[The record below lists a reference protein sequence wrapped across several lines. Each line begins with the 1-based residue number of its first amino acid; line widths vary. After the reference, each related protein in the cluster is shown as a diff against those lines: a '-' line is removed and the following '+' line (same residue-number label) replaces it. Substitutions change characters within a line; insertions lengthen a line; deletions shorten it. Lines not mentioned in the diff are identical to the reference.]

1 MGALAVV
8 LDAHDQRRQPIQ
20 QMQAGDQPELQGQE
34 LDVHD
39 AHDAHDDVARDDDAA
54 VHGRRLPHPGALW
67 HRRLVVSV
75 AMPVQP
81 RTPPGVLE
89 LLPPQQLAFQR
100 MLDTIRRGFERFG
113 FVPVETPVFE
123 LSDVLLTKT
132 GGETEKQVYF
142 VQSTGA
148 LKQSGPD
155 AGKLPELALRFDLTV
170 PLARYVAEHEAQL
183 NFPFR
188 RYQIQRVYRGER
200 NQKGRF
206 REFYQCDIDVIG
218 KDSLPLAYD
227 AEIPAVIYSIF
238 SELAFGPFTIYL
250 NNRRLLRGL
259 LTAHGVNEDR
269 HEAVLHEID
278 RLGKQP
284 RGEIEARLSGE
295 GFELDPGRV
304 AELFDLMTGH
314 VGDSRAAFAA
324 LRSLASAHPTLAE
337 GLDELQRVYDGTLA
351 LGVPDKALQVDLAIV
366 RGLDYYTGTI
376 YETLLDDHPRL
387 GSICSGGRYD
397 NLAGHYTK
405 SKLPGVGISI
415 GATRLFSQLL
425 DMNLIGAARTA
436 VARVLVLS
444 VEPSMTAEYA
454 RIASELRGAGLNVEV
469 YWGQGKLS
477 KQLKYAD
484 RAGIPIAVI
493 YGSRER
499 DAGVV
504 QLKYLREV
512 AGAKE
517 HEVPRDELVPTIERL
532 AEEKGVEDAHP

>member
-1 MGALAVV
+1 MTV
-8 LDAHDQRRQPIQ
+8 P
-20 QMQAGDQPELQGQE
+20 
-34 LDVHD
+34 
-39 AHDAHDDVARDDDAA
+39 
-54 VHGRRLPHPGALW
+54 
-67 HRRLVVSV
+67 
-75 AMPVQP
+75 P

-89 LLPPQQLAFQR
+89 LLPPQQLAFQH

-113 FVPVETPVFE
+113 FVPVETPAFE
-123 LSDVLLTKT
+123 LTRVLLTKS

-148 LKQSGPD
+148 LKQTEGGGD
-155 AGKLPELALRFDLTV
+155 GELPELALRFDLTV
-170 PLARYVAEHEAQL
+170 PLARYVAEHEAKL

-200 NQKGRF
+200 AQKGRY

-227 AEIPAVIYSIF
+227 AEIPAVIYGIF
-238 SELAFGPFTIYL
+238 HELGFGPFTIYL
-250 NNRRLLRGL
+250 NNRKLLRGL
-259 LTAHGVNEDR
+259 LEAFGVAADR

-284 RGEIEARLSGE
+284 RGEIEARLTGE
-295 GFELDPGRV
+295 GFGLDPGHV
-304 AELFDLMTGH
+304 AQLFDLMTGH
-314 VGDSRAAFAA
+314 AGDSRAAFAA
-324 LRSLASAHPTLAE
+324 LGRIEGPNPVLTEGLAE
-337 GLDELQRVYDGTLA
+337 LRRVYDGTLA
-351 LGVPDKALQVDLAIV
+351 LGVPERSLQINLAIV

-425 DMNLIGAARTA
+425 DMNLIGAARAA
-436 VARVLVLS
+436 VAHVLVLS
-444 VEPSMTAEYA
+444 VDPALAAECA
-454 RIASELRGAGLNVEV
+454 RMAAELRGAGLNVEV
-469 YWGQGKLS
+469 YGGDDKLG

-484 RAGIPIAVI
+484 RSKIPLAVI
-493 YGSRER
+493 YGSREKEN
-499 DAGVV
+499 GVV
-504 QLKYLREV
+504 MVKDMRETVSTKQHTVPVADLVQGIKQLLS
-512 AGAKE
+512 
-517 HEVPRDELVPTIERL
+517 
-532 AEEKGVEDAHP
+532 

>member
-1 MGALAVV
+1 
-8 LDAHDQRRQPIQ
+8 
-20 QMQAGDQPELQGQE
+20 
-34 LDVHD
+34 
-39 AHDAHDDVARDDDAA
+39 
-54 VHGRRLPHPGALW
+54 
-67 HRRLVVSV
+67 
-75 AMPVQP
+75 
-81 RTPPGVLE
+81 
-89 LLPPQQLAFQR
+89 

-132 GGETEKQVYF
+132 GGDTEKQVYF

-148 LKQSGPD
+148 IKQSGQSGQPGD
-155 AGKLPELALRFDLTV
+155 GAGKLPELALRFDLTV
-170 PLARYVAEHEAQL
+170 PLARYVAEHEAKL

-200 NQKGRF
+200 NQKGRY

-218 KDSLPLAYD
+218 KDHLSLAYD
-227 AEIPAVIYSIF
+227 AEIPAVIYTIF
-238 SELAFGPFTIYL
+238 QELAFGRFTIHV

-259 LTAHGVNEDR
+259 LAAHGVADDR

-284 RGEIEARLSGE
+284 RGEIEARLAGE
-295 GFELDPGRV
+295 GFGLDPGRV
-304 AELFDLMTGH
+304 AQLLDLMTGH
-314 VGDSRAAFAA
+314 AGDSRAAFAA
-324 LRSLASAHPTLAE
+324 LRGVGHAPATLTE
-337 GLDELQRVYDGTLA
+337 GIDELERVYDGTLA
-351 LGVPDKALQVDLAIV
+351 LGVPEQALQVDLAIV

-425 DMNLIGAARTA
+425 DMNLIGAASGA
-436 VARVLVLS
+436 VAQALVLA
-444 VEPSMTAEYA
+444 VEPALFAECA
-454 RIASELRGAGLNVEV
+454 AMAAELRAAGLNVEL
-469 YWGQGKLS
+469 YGGDDKLG

-484 RAGIPIAVI
+484 RSGIPLAVL
-493 YGSRER
+493 YGSREKE
-499 DAGVV
+499 AGSVK
-504 QLKYLREV
+504 LKDLR
-512 AGAKE
+512 AGAATRE
-517 HEVPRDELVPTIERL
+517 HDVLRGDLVARVKQL
-532 AEEKGVEDAHP
+532 VG